1 MKGVRVM
8 SRSSRGFT
16 LVELIVVC
24 VIIGILSAVAIP
36 KYLKSVENSRADAG
50 MAQLKMVGAAARMFA
65 LDHSGT
71 YISGGALSDSCNSG
85 TCSCDTTCTWTACDL
100 VRCKYLPANN
110 YNSMPY
116 QIAAAGNA
124 TNPSTCPLGLSGSA
138 LVACI
143 KRRSGASTPYSGW
156 GYTMDVNGVVTC
168 YPSGTTACS
177 GATDPPM
184 PLQ

>member
-1 MKGVRVM
+1 M
-8 SRSSRGFT
+8 SRARRGFT

-50 MAQLKMVGAAARMFA
+50 VAQLKMVGAASRMFS

-71 YISGGALSDSCNSG
+71 YVTGATLDSSCNTG
-85 TCSCDTTCTWTACDL
+85 ACSCDTTCTYTACDL
-100 VRCKYLPANN
+100 VRCKYLPAND
-110 YNSMPY
+110 YAKLTY
-116 QIAAAGNA
+116 QVAAAGSG
-124 TNPSTCPLGLSGSA
+124 TGPSTCPLGLAGSA
-138 LVACI
+138 LVACVL
-143 KRRSGASTPYSGW
+143 RAPGASSPYSGW

-177 GATDPPM
+177 GSTDPPV
-184 PLQ
+184 PAN